1 MYSSKE
7 VIKNQYENSIYAFA
21 AASQYLL
28 ILSYNLTQRNPA
40 LNCRALP
47 EIQESMRECGS
58 LIHNQHHELP
68 LV

>member
-7 VIKNQYENSIYAFA
+7 VIKNQYKNSIYAFA

-47 EIQESMRECGS
+47 DSGVYERMWKLDS
-58 LIHNQHHELP
+58 
-68 LV
+68 